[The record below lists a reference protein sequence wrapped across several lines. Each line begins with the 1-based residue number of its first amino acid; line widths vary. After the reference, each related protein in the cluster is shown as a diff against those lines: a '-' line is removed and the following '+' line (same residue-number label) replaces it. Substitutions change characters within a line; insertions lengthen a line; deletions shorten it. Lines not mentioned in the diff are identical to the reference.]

1 MLMLFTISPGETSIG
16 SIIDCV
22 PKISSITLVR
32 YVEEEMSS
40 GGLAL
45 SFRKLRKYSLADVG

>member
-1 MLMLFTISPGETSIG
+1 MLFTISPGETSIA
-16 SIIDCV
+16 SIIDF

-40 GGLAL
+40 GRLAL

>member
-1 MLMLFTISPGETSIG
+1 MLMLFTISPGETSIV

-22 PKISSITLVR
+22 PKISSITLAR

-45 SFRKLRKYSLADVG
+45 SFRKLKNIL

>member
-1 MLMLFTISPGETSIG
+1 MSRIEALLMLLMISSGEISIT

-45 SFRKLRKYSLADVG
+45 